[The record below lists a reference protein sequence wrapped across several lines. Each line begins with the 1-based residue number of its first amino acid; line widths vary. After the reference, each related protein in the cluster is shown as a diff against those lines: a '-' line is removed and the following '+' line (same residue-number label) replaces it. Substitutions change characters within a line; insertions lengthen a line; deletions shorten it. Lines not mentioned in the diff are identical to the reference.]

1 MPQVDNVPYS
11 TEAEINVLG
20 AILVGADIGTLITEL
35 DLKPTDFYFNLHKK
49 IYEAAVELYN
59 DNQKIDLVSI
69 DLKLRKIDGYE
80 ITALKK
86 LASAT
91 VTKYN
96 IEYYAKIVKDMA
108 YRRSVI
114 KMAYDI
120 TSAAA
125 DTSKP
130 ISAVKDVA
138 EQALT
143 SDDNRVEVKPL
154 ADILMP
160 AYWNITNAYQNK
172 GQIPGQKMGWT
183 SVDSALG
190 GMDGLIVIGAR
201 PGMGKTMFAQNIA
214 EYIAFKEDKN
224 VLFFS
229 LEMSAAQLAT
239 RIISSQNYIKY
250 ADCKF
255 GTLTVDDFK
264 VMGEF
269 FNGEMSQRFNNIQ
282 ICDTPY
288 LTVTQI
294 KSIAR
299 TYAKKLG
306 KLNAIVIDYIQ
317 LIASEG
323 KNINKVEELGRIS
336 RSLKL
341 LSKELNC
348 PVIALSQLSRLVE
361 TRQEKRP
368 MLSDLRESGAIE
380 QDADSVL
387 LLYREDYYKRD
398 RKNNIAEVIIAKAR
412 FAETRTIK
420 LSYQGQIMRF
430 MELDDVKKIKGVDDN
445 ES

>member
-35 DLKPTDFYFNLHKK
+35 DLKPIDFYFNLHKK
-49 IYEAAVELYN
+49 IYAAAVELYN
-59 DNQKIDLVSI
+59 DNQQIDLVSI
-69 DLKLRKIDGYE
+69 DLKLRKIDGYD

-214 EYIAFKEDKN
+214 EYIAFEEDKN

-269 FNGEMSQRFNNIQ
+269 FNGEMSQRFNNIH

-323 KNINKVEELGRIS
+323 KNTNKVEELGRIS